1 MDLLPELYNV
11 LLYYLSVDD
20 LIEFRVTAKE
30 SCEQVKRYEGSSTD
44 LVFPNSLPW
53 CLHCFPNLKYLDVS
67 NCELRQEDFHALA
80 NVQELSMQTRQLL
93 AEDVFQPC
101 SKLTS
106 LILTTDYSRIG
117 QTSKR
122 IKHNLE
128 VDLAFQH
135 LTQLKQLT
143 LCNMRSVTE
152 HALLYLTQLVELN
165 LYDNSRITS
174 VRCLPRLKRLSIQ
187 TPLNEIASPICDE
200 ALEGLPLQQ
209 LNLLNQ
215 HWITDQGILHLTQLK
230 RLFCVKTRIQGIGFT
245 SLKQLVTVGIG
256 DATIHDLSGFVHVR
270 TLTFHDCKI
279 RCKFEGTWKLQ
290 KLRFYSCSVKD
301 PMSIK
306 TIVAPQLKQLKY
318 DGCNRNICNTQ
329 KEYMLQEASLRE
341 TFGSKLVFKN

>member
-44 LVFPNSLPW
+44 LVFPNSLR

-80 NVQELSMQTRQLL
+80 HVEELSVCTQQLL
-93 AEDVFQPC
+93 TEDVFQPC

-106 LILTTDYSRIG
+106 LILTIDDIEP
-117 QTSKR
+117 
-122 IKHNLE
+122 LE
-128 VDLAFQH
+128 PDLVFQQ
-135 LTQLKQLT
+135 LTQLKRLT
-143 LCNMRSVTE
+143 LCNVQSVTN

-165 LYDNSRITS
+165 VLDHSGITS
-174 VRCLPRLKRLSIQ
+174 VRCLPQLKRLMIQ
-187 TPLNEIASPICDE
+187 TPLHEYASTIWDE
-200 ALEGLPLQQ
+200 ALEGLPLRQ
-209 LNLLNQ
+209 LSLMNQ

-256 DATIHDLSGFVHVR
+256 EATIHDVSGFVHVR

-290 KLRFYSCSVKD
+290 KLRFDHCSVKD